1 MRHTS
6 ATELTL
12 WLVTTTPITPTVKIH
27 LLPGSGSDSDIA
39 AEAINPTPDT
49 TANPTA
55 KAQESL
61 VTSLT
66 QHQVPVGTHC
76 FIQLLHVQATLPE
89 DTPLRYQVFDHGV
102 PLLDDVSPLNYPN
115 QSGPVVMVKPT
126 IQRLLH
132 GSCRKPHYPN
142 DDALLQADTVVE
154 ETLFDTTHRPS
165 LMMFSGDQIYADDVA
180 GPMLVA
186 IHQLIDVLG
195 LFDEEWQG
203 TEAGNLQELL
213 QHPHCYYGRE
223 DLLPDVDQHVEDAVF
238 RAGRKPIFTADGAHN
253 HLITLSEVVAMYLLV
268 WSDIPWQ
275 WVDLAAGRERIPEA
289 HRARYDRE
297 TGTIEQF
304 RDGLPRVRR
313 VLAHVPVYMMFD
325 DHDVTDDW
333 NLTRGWEEAAYG
345 NPFSRRIIGNTLIGY
360 WLCQGWG
367 NQPQNYQALVS
378 QLKDWFDGRSIQRHD
393 NLVDQLLAWGHWHY
407 HLDTHPKLVVMDT
420 RTHRWRSE
428 TSANKPSGLMDWE
441 SLCEMQQQLIDQP
454 AVILVSPA
462 PIFGVKLIEVIQ
474 RIFTFF
480 RKPLLVDAENWMAH
494 PGSANVI
501 LNIFRHQQT
510 PPQFIILSGDV
521 HYSFAYDITLRFRR
535 NSPKILQITAS
546 GLKNEFPH
554 TLLAWFDRINLML
567 YGSRSPLNFLTR
579 RRDMKI
585 QRRRPDGSNSR
596 VLLNHSGIG
605 DLVMADKIEEVD
617 VRVRQSNGEV
627 VRFEPGDN

>member
-1 MRHTS
+1 MIAGPILRHTS
-6 ATELTL
+6 SEQLTL
-12 WLVTTTPITPTVKIH
+12 WLVTSHPI
-27 LLPGSGSDSDIA
+27 
-39 AEAINPTPDT
+39 N
-49 TANPTA
+49 A
-55 KAQESL
+55 KAALWQLDEQQRPGAEL
-61 VTSLT
+61 AIHV
-66 QHQVPVGTHC
+66 QHHQVQVGQRY
-76 FIQLLHVQATLPE
+76 FIQLLQLEGELPE
-89 DTPLRYQVFDHGV
+89 ETPLTYQIYDGDQS
-102 PLLDDVSPLNYPN
+102 LLEGQTGLFYP
-115 QSGPVVMVKPT
+115 QQAGPVVVIKST
-126 IQRLLH
+126 IKRLLH
-132 GSCRKPHYPN
+132 GSCRKPHYPS
-142 DDALLQADTVVE
+142 DDALIQADKVIE
-154 ETLFDTTHRPS
+154 ETLFDQQQRPA

-203 TEAGNLQELL
+203 TAASNLQQLL
-213 QHPHCYYGRE
+213 QHPNCYYGRE
-223 DLLPDVDQHVEDAVF
+223 DLLPDVDQHVGDAVF
-238 RAGRKPIFTADGAHN
+238 RAGRKPIFTSDGAHN
-253 HLITLSEVVAMYLLV
+253 HLITLSEVLAMYLLV
-268 WSDIPWQ
+268 WSDTPWQ
-275 WVDLAAGRERIPEA
+275 WVDIHAGRNRVPSE
-289 HRARYDRE
+289 HRERYDHE
-297 TGTIEQF
+297 TGAIEAF
-304 RDGLPRVRR
+304 RDGLPQVRR
-313 VLAHVPVYMMFD
+313 VLAHVPSYMMFD

-367 NQPQNYQALVS
+367 NQPQNYQALAE
-378 QLKDWFDGRSIQRHD
+378 QLNSWFCRDGLKQHD
-393 NLVDQLLAWGHWHY
+393 DLVQQVLAWSHWHF
-407 HLDTHPKLVVMDT
+407 HLDTQPRLVVMDT

-428 TSANKPSGLMDWE
+428 NSANKPSGLMDWE
-441 SLCEMQQQLIDQP
+441 SLCEMQQQLINQP

-480 RKPLLVDAENWMAH
+480 GKPLLVDAENWMAH

-535 NSPKILQITAS
+535 NSPKILQVTAS

-554 TLLAWFDRINLML
+554 QLLDWFDRINLML

-579 RRDMKI
+579 RRDMRI
-585 QRRRPDGSNSR
+585 QRRKPDGSNSR

-605 DLVMADKIEEVD
+605 DLVLAEHNEDVE
-617 VRVRQSNGEV
+617 VRVRQSNGDV

>member
-1 MRHTS
+1 MTNLPTLIAGPMLRHTS
-6 ATELTL
+6 SEQLTL
-12 WLVTTTPITPTVKIH
+12 WLVTSHPISARAALWSLDAQQRPGTELPTRLQH
-27 LLPGSGSDSDIA
+27 
-39 AEAINPTPDT
+39 
-49 TANPTA
+49 
-55 KAQESL
+55 
-61 VTSLT
+61 
-66 QHQVPVGTHC
+66 HQVQVGQRC
-76 FIQLLHVQATLPE
+76 FVQLLVLEGELPE
-89 DTPLRYQVFDHGV
+89 ETPLTYRIYDGDQS
-102 PLLDDVSPLNYPN
+102 LLEVQEGLCYPQ
-115 QSGPVVMVKPT
+115 QSGPVVV
-126 IQRLLH
+126 IQSSIKRLLH

-142 DDALLQADTVVE
+142 DDALIEADKVVE
-154 ETLFDTTHRPS
+154 ETLFDQQQRPA

-203 TEAGNLQELL
+203 TEAGNLKELL

-238 RAGRKPIFTADGAHN
+238 RAGRKPIFTSDGAHN
-253 HLITLSEVVAMYLLV
+253 HLITLSEVLAMYLLV
-268 WSDIPWQ
+268 WSDTPWQ
-275 WVDLAAGRERIPEA
+275 WVDIAAGRERIPTE
-289 HRARYDRE
+289 HRDRYDHE
-297 TGTIEQF
+297 TDAITAF

-313 VLAHVPVYMMFD
+313 VLAHVPSYMMFD

-367 NQPQNYQALVS
+367 NQPQNYQPLVE
-378 QLKDWFDGRSIQRHD
+378 QLNGWFSADGLRQHD
-393 NLVDQLLAWGHWHY
+393 DLVQQILAWGHWHY
-407 HLDTHPKLVVMDT
+407 HLDTQPKLVVMDT

-428 TSANKPSGLMDWE
+428 NSANKPSGLMDWE
-441 SLCEMQQQLIDQP
+441 SLCEMQQQLIDQS

-480 RKPLLVDAENWMAH
+480 GKPLLVDAENWMAH

-535 NSPKILQITAS
+535 NSPKILQVTAS

-554 TLLAWFDRINLML
+554 KLLDWFDRINLML

-579 RRDMKI
+579 RRDMRI
-585 QRRRPDGSNSR
+585 QRRKPDGSNRR

-605 DLVMADKIEEVD
+605 DLVLAEQNEDVE

-627 VRFEPGDN
+627 VRFEPGDH

>member
-1 MRHTS
+1 MTSLPTLIAGPLLRHTDQS
-6 ATELTL
+6 QLTI
-12 WLVTTTPITPTVKIH
+12 WLVTSHPVQARLQVQVLNGTA
-27 LLPGSGSDSDIA
+27 LPL
-39 AEAINPTPDT
+39 E
-49 TANPTA
+49 
-55 KAQESL
+55 QHW
-61 VTSLT
+61 
-66 QHQVPVGTHC
+66 HQVQIGQYC
-76 FIQLLHVQATLPE
+76 FIQLLHLQGDLPRDIPLTYQVYDGE
-89 DTPLRYQVFDHGV
+89 TPLLKEEDGLF
-102 PLLDDVSPLNYPN
+102 YPGQN
-115 QSGPVVMVKPT
+115 APVVTITPK

-142 DDALLQADTVVE
+142 DDALIQADKLVE
-154 ETLFDTTHRPS
+154 ETLFNDSERPA

-195 LFDEEWQG
+195 LFDENWEG
-203 TEAGNLQELL
+203 TEASNLQQLR
-213 QHPHCYYGRE
+213 QHPHCYYDRE

-238 RAGRKPIFTADGAHN
+238 RAGRKPIFTSDGAHN
-253 HLITLSEVVAMYLLV
+253 HLVSLAEVFAMYLLV

-275 WVDLAAGRERIPEA
+275 WVDMSAGRDAIPNK
-289 HRARYDRE
+289 HQARYDKELIAIQRF
-297 TGTIEQF
+297 QA
-304 RDGLPRVRR
+304 GLPQVRR

-367 NQPQNYQALVS
+367 NQPQQYHSLIE
-378 QLKDWFDGRSIQRHD
+378 QLPQWFDGKGVQQHDELVQRMLD
-393 NLVDQLLAWGHWHY
+393 WSHWHY
-407 HLDTHPKLVVMDT
+407 HLDTEPKLVVMDT

-428 TSANKPSGLMDWE
+428 SSANKPSGLMDWE
-441 SLCEMQQQLIDQP
+441 SLCELQQQLIDQP

-480 RKPLLVDAENWMAH
+480 GKPLLVDAENWMAH

-535 NSPKILQITAS
+535 HSPRILQVTAS

-585 QRRRPDGSNSR
+585 QRRRPAGSNSR

-605 DLVMADKIEEVD
+605 DLKLADKVEDVEVSI
-617 VRVRQSNGEV
+617 RQSDGRV
-627 VRFEPGDN
+627 VRFEPDD

>member
-1 MRHTS
+1 MTSLPTLIAGPLLRHTDQS
-6 ATELTL
+6 QLTV
-12 WLVTTTPITPTVKIH
+12 WLVTSHPIQARLHVQM
-27 LLPGSGSDSDIA
+27 LDGDAL
-39 AEAINPTPDT
+39 
-49 TANPTA
+49 
-55 KAQESL
+55 SL
-61 VTSLT
+61 E
-66 QHQVPVGTHC
+66 QHWHQVPIGQRC
-76 FIQLLHVQATLPE
+76 FIQLLQLQGELPR
-89 DTPLRYQVFDHGV
+89 DTPLTYQVYDGET
-102 PLLDDVSPLNYPN
+102 PLLQDEEGLFYPG
-115 QSGPVVMVKPT
+115 QSAPIVTIQPK

-142 DDALLQADTVVE
+142 DDALIQADKLVE
-154 ETLFDTTHRPS
+154 ETLFNNSERPA

-195 LFDEEWQG
+195 LFDETWEG
-203 TEAGNLQELL
+203 TEASNLQQLR

-223 DLLPDVDQHVEDAVF
+223 DLLPDVDQHVEDTVF

-253 HLITLSEVVAMYLLV
+253 HLVSLAEVFAMYLLV

-275 WVDLAAGRERIPEA
+275 WVDLSTGRDAIPNK
-289 HRARYDRE
+289 HQARYDKELIAIQRFQE
-297 TGTIEQF
+297 
-304 RDGLPRVRR
+304 GLPQVRR

-367 NQPQNYQALVS
+367 NQPQQYQPLIEQLPQWFNGEGVQQHDELV
-378 QLKDWFDGRSIQRHD
+378 QRMLDWS
-393 NLVDQLLAWGHWHY
+393 HWHY
-407 HLDTHPKLVVMDT
+407 HLNTEPKLVVMDT

-428 TSANKPSGLMDWE
+428 SSANKPSGLMDWE
-441 SLCEMQQQLIDQP
+441 SLCELQQQLIDQP

-480 RKPLLVDAENWMAH
+480 GKPLLVDAENWMAH

-535 NSPKILQITAS
+535 HSPRILQITAS
-546 GLKNEFPH
+546 GLKNEFPQ

-585 QRRRPDGSNSR
+585 QRRRPAGSKSR

-605 DLVMADKIEEVD
+605 DLKLADKVEDVEVSI
-617 VRVRQSNGEV
+617 RQSDGRV
-627 VRFEPGDN
+627 VRFEPDD